1 VLGEF
6 IPVSYHEED
15 LDFAKEQEISRDN
28 LKRNIEKHAWDGDW
42 YLRAFY
48 DDQKKLGSKESDECK
63 IDSISQSW
71 SVISGGAEKERA
83 LKAIDS
89 AQRYLVN
96 EKDWISLLL
105 TPPFDKTEN
114 NPGYIKNYYPGVRE
128 NGGQYSHAS
137 VWLAMAASLLGDYDL
152 SQTLFTML
160 NPIKITSTRKDAL
173 RYEKEPYVM
182 TADIMAVDGSQT
194 GRGGWSW
201 YTGSA
206 GWMYQG
212 LIKNFIGISKE
223 GTSLIINPSV
233 PANFGPYTIWYK
245 YGASKYEIQ
254 ITSSL
259 EKNQNVKEFIIDDVK
274 IEGNKI
280 ELVGDGK
287 YHLVIV

>member
-1 VLGEF
+1 
-6 IPVSYHEED
+6 
-15 LDFAKEQEISRDN
+15 
-28 LKRNIEKHAWDGDW
+28 
-42 YLRAFY
+42 
-48 DDQKKLGSKESDECK
+48 
-63 IDSISQSW
+63 
-71 SVISGGAEKERA
+71 
-83 LKAIDS
+83 
-89 AQRYLVN
+89 
-96 EKDWISLLL
+96 
-105 TPPFDKTEN
+105 
-114 NPGYIKNYYPGVRE
+114 
-128 NGGQYSHAS
+128 
-137 VWLAMAASLLGDYDL
+137 MAASLLGDYDL